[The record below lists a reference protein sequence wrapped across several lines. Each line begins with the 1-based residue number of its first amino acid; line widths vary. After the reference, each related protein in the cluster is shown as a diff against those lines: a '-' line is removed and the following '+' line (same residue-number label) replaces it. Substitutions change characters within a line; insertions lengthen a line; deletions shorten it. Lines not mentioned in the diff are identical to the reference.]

1 MAMDFFEHQDR
12 ARRQTGRLVL
22 LFVAAVVGII
32 ALTYPVIAM
41 VFIGVSQKSGGQ
53 AGIWQPDLFIGVTAG
68 VLAVVTM
75 GSLFKLG
82 QLRGGGRVVAESLG
96 GRLVDAGTSDP
107 DERQLLNVVEEM
119 AIASGVPVPPVYMMH
134 DEKGINAF
142 AAGFKPEDAVIG
154 VTRGCVQLLDRDEL
168 QGVIAHEFSH
178 ILNGDMRLNI
188 RLIGML
194 HGILVIALIGQ
205 IVFRSMLYSGSGR
218 RSRSSNSKEGGGK
231 IAILTAAAALIAI
244 GYVGFFFG
252 GLIKAAVSRQ
262 REFLADA
269 SAVQFT
275 RYPKG
280 IGGALAKIGG
290 YSYGSTVNSPRA
302 SEVSHMFFGQGVKSW
317 LGAATA
323 THPPLPERI
332 RRVDPDWDGQFPKAS
347 RVEISPEQARSNIAR
362 KYRARPPHETTQA
375 ISAMHYAPAPDAGI
389 VPTIVDQ
396 IGNPTEAHMARA
408 HELRA
413 LIHGKVN
420 DATTSSFGACA
431 ILYAL
436 LLSEDKAV
444 HQRQLDIIQSEA
456 QQQSDALSVSAGAQ
470 LSDYA
475 DRLYV
480 SLQGM
485 DAAARL
491 PLVDLAMPALHNLTH
506 EQYETF
512 KRTIRS
518 LVAADQR
525 IELFEWTLSY
535 ILMRRLAPVYEPGR
549 RVDPRVR
556 YDSLKPMCQ
565 HLAVL
570 LSTLARFGHSDD
582 QTIQTAFADG
592 AARLQLDRA
601 PQLLA
606 EADCGLKQLSQALQT
621 LNEVS
626 IREKKKVIQ
635 ACAACIVSDHHVT
648 AAEGEI
654 LRAVCDALGCPM
666 PPILPGQP
674 VI

>member
-12 ARRQTGRLVL
+12 ARRNTGRLVM
-22 LFVAAVVGII
+22 LFIAAVVGII

-41 VFIGVSQKSGGQ
+41 VVVGISQDSGDQ
-53 AGIWQPDLFIGVTAG
+53 AGIWQPDLFIAVTAA

-96 GRLVDAGTSDP
+96 GRLVDSDTSDP
-107 DERQLLNVVEEM
+107 DQRKLLNVVEEM
-119 AIASGVPVPPVYMMH
+119 AIASGVPVPPVYLMH
-134 DEKGINAF
+134 DEQGINAF

-154 VTRGCVQLLDRDEL
+154 VTRGCMQLLDRDEL

-188 RLIGML
+188 RLIGVL
-194 HGILVIALIGQ
+194 HGILIIALIGQ

-231 IAILTAAAALIAI
+231 IAILAAAAALMAI

-290 YSYGSTVNSPRA
+290 YSYGSTVSNPKA
-302 SEVSHMFFGQGVKSW
+302 SEISHMFFGQGVKSW

-332 RRVDPDWDGQFPKAS
+332 RRVDPEWDGQFLDAGNVS
-347 RVEISPEQARSNIAR
+347 RSQR
-362 KYRARPPHETTQA
+362 HEKVRGFTSSQPVA
-375 ISAMHYAPAPDAGI
+375 GLAGSAATEAPDVQQQNA
-389 VPTIVDQ
+389 VDLL
-396 IGNPTEAHMARA
+396 GNLSDKHLSYAHDLIKSIPDVLTEAA
-408 HELRA
+408 H
-413 LIHGKVN
+413 
-420 DATTSSFGACA
+420 SSFGASA
-431 ILYAL
+431 VIYAL
-436 LLSEDKAV
+436 LLDTDSGTAS
-444 HQRQLDIIQSEA
+444 RQLETIRDLVGQPIA
-456 QQQSDALSVSAGAQ
+456 DATDKLRPGVRN
-470 LSDYA
+470 LDT
-475 DRLYV
+475 
-480 SLQGM
+480 
-485 DAAARL
+485 AARL
-491 PLVDLAMPALHNLTH
+491 PLVDLAMPALHELSPD
-506 EQYETF
+506 QYKGF
-512 KRTIRS
+512 KKCVRE
-518 LVAADQR
+518 LVAEDKR
-525 IELFEWTLSY
+525 IELFEWTMSY
-535 ILMRRLAPVYEPGR
+535 ILIRRLAPVYEADR
-549 RVDPRVR
+549 RVDPRAR
-556 YDSLKPMCQ
+556 YYSLKPMRQ

-570 LSTLARFGHSDD
+570 LSTLARYGHTDD
-582 QTIQTAFADG
+582 QTIRAAFADG
-592 AARLQLDRA
+592 AARLQLDPA

-606 EADCGLKQLSQALQT
+606 ESECGLRQLSQSLQT
-621 LNEVS
+621 LNKVS
-626 IREKKKVIQ
+626 IREKKKIVH
-635 ACAACIVSDHHVT
+635 ACAACVVSDHHVT
-648 AAEGEI
+648 PAEGEI
-654 LRAVCDALGCPM
+654 LRAVCDALSCPM